1 MKRRQ
6 ANLIIHKYTYTDGY
20 RHRHWYNIHKQTDV
34 ARQEHAQPQQE
45 HTKDT
50 LHHYQYTRKKNWL
63 KTSKTEK
70 NKKKIGKIRNK
81 REKSGKEKILPPQHA
96 ERMRTATS
104 YGACLRRHEAR
115 GPFDVVLP
123 PS

>member
-1 MKRRQ
+1 MRNRNKNTQR
-6 ANLIIHKYTYTDGY
+6 IHYTIT
-20 RHRHWYNIHKQTDV
+20 NTP
-34 ARQEHAQPQQE
+34 E
-45 HTKDT
+45 
-50 LHHYQYTRKKNWL
+50 KKNWL